1 MGAHGVTH
9 PSSVPLP
16 FQQRHERSVTVSAAF
31 VGMTGLG
38 LRAAA
43 TGGRRLRRLL
53 AKQATTTTTMM
64 L

>member
-1 MGAHGVTH
+1 MGTHEVTH

-16 FQQRHERSVTVSAAF
+16 FQQRHERSVTAAAF

-38 LRAAA
+38 GAAA
-43 TGGRRLRRLL
+43 AAGGRLRLL
-53 AKQATTTTTMM
+53 AKRAATTMM

>member
-1 MGAHGVTH
+1 MGTHGVTH

-16 FQQRHERSVTVSAAF
+16 FQQRNERSVTAATF

-43 TGGRRLRRLL
+43 AGGRRLRRLL
-53 AKQATTTTTMM
+53 AKQATTTAATMM